1 MNRRIPILV
10 LALAVFAPG
19 LHAQQPTSSKT
30 LPSGDEA
37 DVFASAL
44 HAIASMHMDAPSDS
58 SLLAGALQGMIQSL
72 HDPYAAVYTVKQG
85 KAFDQETTGSYS
97 GVGLAIQ
104 LLNDRVTVTAV
115 FRKTPAQ
122 NAGIQI
128 GDQIIGVNQHD
139 ATSWSTDMAVD
150 SIKGPVGTTVQL
162 KIARPGYTQP
172 FTFELQRDSVHVP
185 AVSYGVLD
193 GNIGYIS
200 LDRVARNSAREM
212 DGALRHLA
220 NTRGLVIDLRGNP
233 GGFLDE
239 SLWLADLFLPE
250 GDTLASTKQR
260 IPGEPKGD
268 VETDSYEAR
277 MPARVPNLPI
287 VMLVDRYTASGA
299 EIFSGAL
306 QDHDRA
312 LILGERS
319 FGKGVM
325 QSVIP
330 LPHGQRMK
338 FTTGTWFTPLGRSLH
353 RPRAMDGQPLPED
366 TDTLPVVTTAD
377 GRKLRSDG
385 GIFPDLPI
393 KADTLKLTE
402 RALLKAAAKARFPLG
417 QKISELALRTSNEL
431 MKDSA
436 KASLNPDS
444 LNVWMDSLV
453 AEGLPDSTV
462 YAPGVRSY
470 LSWEI
475 RMRIAQ
481 QMDEI
486 GREAQFR
493 MERDPVLTEAV
504 HLLSSAHSQKQLF
517 AEADKAKAEQDAQ
530 RADKEKVGA
539 NH

>member
-1 MNRRIPILV
+1 MNRRIPILF

-19 LHAQQPTSSKT
+19 LHAQQDSSARK
-30 LPSGDEA
+30 LPSGDES

-44 HAIASMHMDAPSDS
+44 HAIASMHMDAPTDS

-72 HDPYAAVYTVKQG
+72 YDPYAAVYTVKQG
-85 KAFDQETTGSYS
+85 KNFDQETTGSYS
-97 GVGLAIQ
+97 GIGLTIQ
-104 LLNDRVTVTAV
+104 LLNKRVTVTAV
-115 FRKTPAQ
+115 FRKTPAA
-122 NAGIQI
+122 NAGIQL
-128 GDQIIGVNQHD
+128 GDQIIGVNHHD
-139 ATSWSTDMAVD
+139 ATSWSTEMASD
-150 SIKGPVGTTVQL
+150 SIKGPVGTSVTL
-162 KIARPGYTQP
+162 KIARPGYAQP

-193 GNIGYIS
+193 GDIGYIV
-200 LDRVARNSAREM
+200 LDRVARNAAREM
-212 DGALRHLA
+212 DGALRHLS
-220 NTRGLVIDLRGNP
+220 NTHGLIIDLRGNP

-250 GDTLASTKQR
+250 GDTLASTRQR
-260 IPGEPKGD
+260 IPGEPKSD
-268 VETDSYEAR
+268 VDTEAYEAR
-277 MPARVPNLPI
+277 MPPRVPHLPI
-287 VMLVDRYTASGA
+287 VMLVDGYTASGA
-299 EIFSGAL
+299 EIFAGAL

-312 LILGERS
+312 LILGQRS

-338 FTTGTWFTPLGRSLH
+338 FTTGTWLTPLGRSLH

-377 GRKLRSDG
+377 GRKLRAGG

-393 KADTLKLTE
+393 KPDTLTLNE
-402 RALLKAAAKARFPLG
+402 RALLRAAGKAQFPLA
-417 QKISELALRTSNEL
+417 QKISEFALRTS
-431 MKDSA
+431 KDLLADST

-444 LNVWMDSLV
+444 LHVWMDSLV
-453 AEGLPDSTV
+453 AGGLPDSTV

-475 RMRIAQ
+475 RMRVAQ
-481 QMDEI
+481 QMDEV
-486 GREAQFR
+486 GREARFR

-504 HLLSSAHSQKQLF
+504 HLLSSANSQKALF
-517 AEADKAKAEQDAQ
+517 AEADKARAEQDAR